1 MCREIVMGKQRKCQL
16 IRFILKE
23 NLSLL
28 FYIQIMIFEITYN
41 FKPIWEILSIY
52 IQITGN
58 STKKEMLSWPLQ
70 V

>member
-16 IRFILKE
+16 IHFSLKE
-23 NLSLL
+23 NLPLL